1 MDHLEHVI
9 SEADRVTVET
19 WVNRSQSEHTR
30 RGYRRHAARFLAHL
44 GRPLATATLADVQ
57 GFLSGLSGA
66 PSSHATATAGVKSLL
81 SFAQDAGAL
90 ASSPAKAV
98 RVPRVREALAERILT
113 ERDVLRMLDGEA
125 DPRNHA
131 LLTLAYSGGLRI
143 SEVVGLR
150 WRDAV
155 ARDDGSATL
164 SIFGKGA
171 RTRHVL
177 ISASTWKTVALLRRE
192 AAPAE
197 PVFRSR
203 QGGGHLDPSTA
214 HDIIKRA
221 AARAGL
227 SSAVSMH
234 FLRHSLASH
243 AIDRN
248 APLHLVKQTLGH
260 ASLETTGRYLHA
272 RPTDGS
278 SRYLGV

>member
-1 MDHLEHVI
+1 MDHPEPAI

-19 WVNRSQSEHTR
+19 WVNRSQSQHTR
-30 RGYRRHAARFLAHL
+30 RGYRRHAARFLTHL
-44 GRPLATATLADVQ
+44 NRPLATATLADVQ
-57 GFLSGLSGA
+57 GFLASLSGA
-66 PSSHATATAGVKSLL
+66 PSSYATTTAAVKSLL
-81 SFAQDAGAL
+81 SFAQESGAVRSN
-90 ASSPAKAV
+90 AAKAV
-98 RVPRVREALAERILT
+98 RVPRIREALAERILT
-113 ERDVLRMLDGEA
+113 ERDVLRMLDGEP

-131 LLTLAYSGGLRI
+131 LLTLAYSGGLRV

-155 ARDDGSATL
+155 PRDDGSATL

-177 ISASTWKTVALLRRE
+177 ISASTWKEVAALRGDAMP
-192 AAPAE
+192 AAP
-197 PVFRSR
+197 VFLSR
-203 QGGGHLDPSTA
+203 QGGHLDPSTA
-214 HDIIKRA
+214 HDVVKRA

-227 SSAVSMH
+227 SPAVSMH
-234 FLRHSLASH
+234 FLRHSHASH

>member
-1 MDHLEHVI
+1 MDQSEPTV

-57 GFLSGLSGA
+57 GFLDGLLGA
-66 PSSHATATAGVKSLL
+66 PSSHATATAAVKSLL
-81 SFAQDAGAL
+81 SFAQDAGAV
-90 ASSPAKAV
+90 SSNPAKAV

-113 ERDVLRMLDGEA
+113 ERDVLRMLDGETE
-125 DPRNHA
+125 PRNHG

-143 SEVVGLR
+143 SEIVGLR

-155 ARDDGSATL
+155 ERGDGSATL
-164 SIFGKGA
+164 AIFGKGA

-177 ISASTWKTVALLRRE
+177 ISTSTWKVVAALRGE
-192 AAPAE
+192 AGLAD

-203 QGGGHLDPSTA
+203 QGGHLDPSTA
-214 HDIIKRA
+214 HDVVKRA
-221 AARAGL
+221 AARVGL
-227 SSAVSMH
+227 PPAVSMH
-234 FLRHSLASH
+234 FLRHSHASH

-278 SRYLGV
+278 SRYLSV

>member
-1 MDHLEHVI
+1 MDHLETAI

-44 GRPLATATLADVQ
+44 GRPLTTATLADVQ
-57 GFLSGLSGA
+57 GFLASLSGA
-66 PSSHATATAGVKSLL
+66 PSSHAIATAAVKSLL
-81 SFAQDAGAL
+81 SFAQEAGAVRTN
-90 ASSPAKAV
+90 AAKAV

-113 ERDVLRMLDGEA
+113 ERDVLRMLDGET

-150 WRDAV
+150 WRDAA
-155 ARDDGSATL
+155 AREDGSATL
-164 SIFGKGA
+164 SVFGKGA

-177 ISASTWKTVALLRRE
+177 VSASAWKAVAAVRGD
-192 AAPAE
+192 ASPSD

-203 QGGGHLDPSTA
+203 QGGHLDPSTA
-214 HDIIKRA
+214 HDVVKRA

-227 SSAVSMH
+227 SPAVSMH
-234 FLRHSLASH
+234 FLRHSHASH